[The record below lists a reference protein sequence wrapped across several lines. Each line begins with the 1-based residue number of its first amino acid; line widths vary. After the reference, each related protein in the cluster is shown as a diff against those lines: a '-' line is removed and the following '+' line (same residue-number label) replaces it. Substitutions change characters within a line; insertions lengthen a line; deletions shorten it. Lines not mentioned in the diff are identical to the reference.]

1 VEPNASFWGNS
12 TKIVTYNNVS
22 GKPTAMKFA
31 RILNVVAG
39 VLFAVS
45 LIIWLPLVIY
55 LSIGFLVASIIYWRI
70 VANKI

>member
-1 VEPNASFWGNS
+1 
-12 TKIVTYNNVS
+12 
-22 GKPTAMKFA
+22 MKFA

>member
-1 VEPNASFWGNS
+1 
-12 TKIVTYNNVS
+12 
-22 GKPTAMKFA
+22 MKFA

-39 VLFAVS
+39 VLFAVL